1 MIVYNIKSTDLRGIE
16 YFIDIKPQRTTANV
30 SVSLNKEYESM
41 FQFYT
46 NLIYMVIQC
55 CIYSPQ
61 QGD

>member
-41 FQFYT
+41 FQFYS
-46 NLIYMVIQC
+46 N
-55 CIYSPQ
+55 
-61 QGD
+61 